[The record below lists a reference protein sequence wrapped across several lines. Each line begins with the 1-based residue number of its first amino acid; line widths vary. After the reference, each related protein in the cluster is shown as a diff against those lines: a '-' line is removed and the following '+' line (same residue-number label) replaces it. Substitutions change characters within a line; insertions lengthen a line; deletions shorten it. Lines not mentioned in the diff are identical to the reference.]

1 MKYSIAIINRVLLS
15 VFLFVT
21 ACKVNATPGPA
32 KQSRLVVGGEIKG
45 VNDTTL
51 IFRVFASH
59 YIPYLFRS
67 QGRQI
72 TADVRNGKFKVE
84 IKGLKGPAY
93 VDLGIALRCN
103 IWLPSSIYLVE
114 PSDSVFIRRDAPEGK
129 LEFSGKG
136 AERWRAQYEVVR
148 IPVPTP
154 QQSDYK
160 LSFAELNLRIRSYA
174 DSMRTERT
182 RVLDRSRKYFSAF
195 AYEVLSADF
204 TGDIDNNEMVKLW
217 INLRNTLPRKVEFE
231 PFLAQAGK
239 LATSPVRGHYSD
251 SVSHTSRVYA
261 SYLMHREKVLAWIRN
276 YEAQGKDVRP
286 DLRSFTDLVSKQYS
300 GRTREKMLAL
310 FFLEEFHAESDPG
323 DLSRVLALVE
333 DAHYRSVLEDLGD
346 TRQPLKQRKPAF
358 NFALPDTTGR
368 LVRLSDFRGKVVV
381 VDYWFTGC
389 LACKQLA
396 DAMRELVIPLYEK
409 QPKVVFVSISA
420 DADPKLWRQT
430 VRSGAYTHPGS
441 VTLRSGS
448 FDHPLYKYYQFFSSP
463 KLQVIDKAGNLV
475 IVDLQK
481 QTAELT
487 ASSLVTM
494 LERLL

>member
-1 MKYSIAIINRVLLS
+1 MKYSIAVINRVLLS
-15 VFLFVT
+15 LFLFIT
-21 ACKVNATPGPA
+21 ACKVNATPGTA
-32 KQSRLVVGGEIKG
+32 KQARLVVGGEIKG

-51 IFRVFASH
+51 IFRVFTSH

-103 IWLPSSIYLVE
+103 IWLPSSIYLAE

-160 LSFAELNLRIRSYA
+160 LSFAELNLKIRGYA
-174 DSMRTERT
+174 DSMRAERM
-182 RVLDRSRKYFSAF
+182 RVLGRFRACFSAF

-217 INLRNTLPRKVEFE
+217 INLRNTLPRKTEFE

-239 LATSPVRGHYSD
+239 LATSPVRGHYTD

-261 SYLMHREKVLAWIRN
+261 TYLMHREKVLAWMRN

-323 DLSRVLALVE
+323 DLTRVLTLVK
-333 DAHYRSVLEDLGD
+333 DGHYRAVLEDLGES
-346 TRQPLKQRKPAF
+346 RQPSKQRKPAYD
-358 NFALPDTTGR
+358 FALPDTTGR
-368 LVRLSDFRGKVVV
+368 LVRLSDFKGKVVV

-389 LACKQLA
+389 TACKQLA
-396 DAMRELVIPLYEK
+396 DAMRALVIPLYEK
-409 QPKVVFVSISA
+409 QPNVVFVSISA

-430 VRSGAYTHPGS
+430 VRSGAYTHPVS
-441 VTLRSGS
+441 VNLNMGRDKEIFLTQ
-448 FDHPLYKYYQFFSSP
+448 FKYATFP
-463 KLQVIDKAGNLV
+463 RLQVIDKDGNLV
-475 IVDLQK
+475 IIDLQK